1 MGKLLVVIGVL
12 IFFGILWSLPLYL
25 VVNFVCWVFHIG
37 FHLSLLQ
44 SFALCLLITVIHD
57 LLFENKGGK
66 D

>member
-1 MGKLLVVIGVL
+1 MEKVLVIIG
-12 IFFGILWSLPLYL
+12 IFMVFGILWSLPLYL

-44 SFALCLLITVIHD
+44 SFALCLFATVIHD
-57 LLFENKGGK
+57 LLFETKGGK